1 MSAWVRMGARVEALV
16 RRSGGT
22 VAEEA
27 AAAQLAATHGL
38 WWARDAV
45 HYALV
50 DGRVFRTYADGA
62 DTLTIPDD
70 VEVRP

>member
-1 MSAWVRMGARVEALV
+1 MRMSDRVEALV

-22 VAEEA
+22 VAEDA
-27 AAAQLAATHGL
+27 VVAQLAATHGL

-45 HYALV
+45 HYALR

-62 DTLTIPDD
+62 DALTVPDG
-70 VEVRP
+70 EARR